1 MSEMEAKAITGR
13 ERLAVLKRGRRA
25 LPSILAADFAR
36 LGDEVRPLVLAGVEV
51 LHVDVMDGHFV
62 PNISLGPP
70 IVRSLRAVT
79 DAFLD
84 THLMISE
91 PLRYFESFVKA
102 GSDLLTLHAETGV
115 SPVDARAEADR
126 LGIGLGVAIKPK
138 TDVDEV
144 VEAWAEYSD
153 LILIMSVEPGFGGQ
167 SYIPEAEARLART
180 RDLCRARGV
189 DPILEVDGGIDSETV
204 SSAVE
209 GGAEWLV
216 AGSAIFRQDD
226 PLAAWLYLESGPVA
240 P

>member
-1 MSEMEAKAITGR
+1 MDFTTLTGKN
-13 ERLAVLKRGRRA
+13 RLAALKRRRRA

-36 LGDEVRPLVLAGVEV
+36 LGAEVEPLVLAGAEV

-70 IVRSLRAVT
+70 VVRSLRGVT

-91 PLRYFESFVKA
+91 PIRYFESFAKA
-102 GSDLLTLHAETGV
+102 GSDLCTLHAETGV
-115 SPVDARAEADR
+115 SPAEARAEADR

-138 TDVDEV
+138 TGVDEV
-144 VEAWAEYSD
+144 VEVWGEFVD

-167 SYIPEAEARLART
+167 SYIPEAADRLART
-180 RDLCRARGV
+180 RELCRAAGW
-189 DPILEVDGGIDSETV
+189 DPILEVDGGIDAETAPL
-204 SSAVE
+204 AVA

-216 AGSAIFRQDD
+216 AGSAIFRQEDAV
-226 PLAAWLYLESGPVA
+226 AAWRELDCGPTEA
-240 P
+240 L